1 MENLKLYVMETW
13 PYCQKV
19 VNFLK
24 ENNLEVDLLDID
36 KEARLKDE
44 LKNVGG
50 KVQVPMLLVEGK
62 PLYES
67 DDIIE
72 WFKKHKL

>member
-1 MENLKLYVMETW
+1 MEDLKLYIMETC

-19 VNFLK
+19 GNFLK
-24 ENNLEVDLLDID
+24 EKGIEVPILDINKD
-36 KEARLKDE
+36 AKYKEE
-44 LKNVGG
+44 LKKIGG
-50 KVQVPMLLVEGK
+50 KVQVPMLSIDGK

-72 WFKKHKL
+72 WFKKNR

>member
-1 MENLKLYVMETW
+1 MEELKLFFMSTW

-19 VNFLK
+19 GNFLK
-24 ENNLEVDLLDID
+24 ENNIEVDILDIN
-36 KEARLKDE
+36 KDPEHKSE
-44 LKNVGG
+44 LKRIGG
-50 KVQVPMLLVEGK
+50 KVQVPMLLIDGE

-72 WFKKHKL
+72 WFKSNR